1 MPVAATISRM
11 KPTVNGTD
19 VEVDDRHTR
28 LGLPTPGAIDDHRN
42 D

>member
-1 MPVAATISRM
+1 MPVAATMTRM
-11 KPTVNGTD
+11 KLAVNGTD

-28 LGLPTPGAIDDHRN
+28 LGLPTPGAIDDPRN

>member
-1 MPVAATISRM
+1 M
-11 KPTVNGTD
+11 KLTVDGTD
-19 VEVDDRHTR
+19 VEVDDRHPN